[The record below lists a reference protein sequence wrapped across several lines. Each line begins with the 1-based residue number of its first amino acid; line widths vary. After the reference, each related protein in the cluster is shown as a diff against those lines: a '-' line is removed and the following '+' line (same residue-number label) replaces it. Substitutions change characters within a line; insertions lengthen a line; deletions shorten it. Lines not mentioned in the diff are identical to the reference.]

1 MPEYRGEAAHTISG
15 ECERLFCDTLSAM
28 FHGERRLVRQEL
40 REMDACQTTRQDHT
54 VRGYEQ
60 IQQWVEMWDYTS
72 DAIYRGFMTEASG
85 EPTLFVF
92 FEESALGHGLK
103 NGYVPVF
110 LSLPIFHIL

>member
-1 MPEYRGEAAHTISG
+1 
-15 ECERLFCDTLSAM
+15 M

-85 EPTLFVF
+85 ERTLFVF
-92 FEESALGHGLK
+92 FEETALGHGLK
-103 NGYVPVF
+103 NGYAPVF
-110 LSLPIFHIL
+110 LSLPIFHVL